1 MAKIA
6 LWLKVEG
13 GQVASALREAGETL
27 DTAGGEVVLDLSSVH
42 RVDPE
47 ALRAMD
53 EFVEA
58 AGDKGVKV
66 ALHGVSV
73 DVYRVLKLAKLTP
86 RFIFVG

>member
-13 GQVASALREAGETL
+13 GQVASALREASETL
-27 DTAGGEVVLDLSSVH
+27 DGAGGEVVLDFSSVH

-47 ALRAMD
+47 ALKAMD
-53 EFVEA
+53 KFAEA

-66 ALHGVSV
+66 VLRSVNV

-86 RFIFVG
+86 RFAFVS